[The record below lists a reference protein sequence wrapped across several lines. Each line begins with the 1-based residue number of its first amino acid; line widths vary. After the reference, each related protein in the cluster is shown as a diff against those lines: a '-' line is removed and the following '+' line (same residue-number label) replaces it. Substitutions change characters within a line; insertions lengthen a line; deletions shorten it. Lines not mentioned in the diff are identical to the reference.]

1 MDKKLYLS
9 WVSAEVEKSKF
20 YNLDEAKKKPTLT
33 HAELKLAANAII
45 EPFADKIT
53 AAMDRIGQDRISIS
67 TRKPD
72 DDETLPSV
80 DEFQP
85 SFSKEPV
92 SIKYGRAAGY
102 TKSQHSSDKS
112 SLIDAL
118 NQIYALN
125 EFSAAAAQMKKPA
138 RRIRNTKSFI
148 RGENQET
155 GGAIVRVGGA
165 KPETSTGGAIVRV
178 GGTKPAP
185 TSSGGAIVLA
195 RKPEIRTV
203 PTNTTGGNTTG
214 GRISTPIIPITV
226 PNIRTTNRI
235 TNVRNTSNRTTLN
248 RTTNRTINRTTNI
261 GGGINITK
269 AGRDQYGTQVG
280 RGNNNSGTMGQRIGS
295 MRGSSQVTGSV
306 GGRNNTVVGGNL
318 REMTAELVK
327 RKLCII

>member
-9 WVSAEVEKSKF
+9 WISSEVEKSKF
-20 YNLDEAKKKPTLT
+20 YNLDEAKKKTTKKTSLT
-33 HAELKLAANAII
+33 HSELKLAANAII
-45 EPFADKIT
+45 EPFADKI
-53 AAMDRIGQDRISIS
+53 AAAVDRIGQERVSLS
-67 TRKPD
+67 SPKSD
-72 DDETLPSV
+72 DDENLPSG

-92 SIKYGRAAGY
+92 SIKYGKAAGY

-112 SLIDAL
+112 SLIDTL
-118 NQIYALN
+118 NQMYALN
-125 EFSAAAAQMKKPA
+125 EFSAAAAQRMKPA
-138 RRIRNTKSFI
+138 RRIGKTKSFS
-148 RGENQET
+148 RGSSRET

-178 GGTKPAP
+178 GGAKPEAS
-185 TSSGGAIVLA
+185 TGGAIVLA
-195 RKPEIRTV
+195 RRPEIRTV
-203 PTNTTGGNTTG
+203 PTNTTGGTLATTGGNTTG
-214 GRISTPIIPITV
+214 GRTSTPITPITP
-226 PNIRTTNRI
+226 PNIRTTNRT
-235 TNVRNTSNRTTLN
+235 TNI
-248 RTTNRTINRTTNI
+248 RTTNRTTRVGGDINVVR
-261 GGGINITK
+261 
-269 AGRDQYGTQVG
+269 AGRDQYGNQVG